1 MSTRERSSR
10 VEGIIL
16 RHQRWGEADRLL
28 TIFTRELGKIRAVA
42 KGVRKTQSRK
52 AGHLEPF
59 MQSALLLAKG
69 RDWWI
74 VTQADTVEAF
84 LPLRENLEKT
94 GYAAYIIELL
104 DRFTYEDGPNPP
116 LYRLVIESM
125 RHLAADQPFFVVI
138 HYYEIRLLDMLGFR
152 PQLFQCVICEEEI
165 QAVDQYFSVLQ
176 GGVVCPSCSHKSE
189 DARRISLEALKYLRH
204 FQRSTYAQALA
215 ARPEEK
221 IENEVES
228 IMQWYL
234 TFLLERNINA
244 QAFIREVRKG
254 YTTSENNEI

>member
-1 MSTRERSSR
+1 MMSTRERSRR

-28 TIFTRELGKIRAVA
+28 TIFTRELGKVRAVA
-42 KGVRKTQSRK
+42 KGARKSQSRK

-59 MQSALLLAKG
+59 MQSALLLAQG

-84 LPLRENLEKT
+84 LPLRESLEKT

-104 DRFTYEDGPNPP
+104 DRFTYEDGPNPS
-116 LYRLVIESM
+116 LYKLVIESM
-125 RHLAADQPFFVVI
+125 RHLAANQPVFIVI
-138 HYYEIRLLDMLGFR
+138 HYYEIRLLDLLGFR
-152 PQLFQCVICEEEI
+152 PQLFQCVICENDILAE
-165 QAVDQYFSVLQ
+165 DQFFSALQ
-176 GGVVCPSCSHKSE
+176 GGVVCPKCSHKSE
-189 DARRISLEALKYLRH
+189 DARRISMEALKYLRH
-204 FQRSTYAQALA
+204 FQRSTYAQASA
-215 ARPEEK
+215 ANPEEK
-221 IENEVES
+221 IQNEVEV

-244 QAFIREVRKG
+244 QAFIREIRKG
-254 YTTSENNEI
+254 YTIKEN